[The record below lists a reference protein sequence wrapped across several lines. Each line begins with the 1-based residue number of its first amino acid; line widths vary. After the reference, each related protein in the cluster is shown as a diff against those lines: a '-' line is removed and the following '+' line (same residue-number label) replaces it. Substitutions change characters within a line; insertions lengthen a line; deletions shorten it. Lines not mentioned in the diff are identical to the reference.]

1 MKIPKFYGDEGFC
14 FLSRE
19 FLIFLNFMKK
29 RQNLT
34 NATLGEV
41 WPWHSMLKIRKIT
54 EQIGFQFC
62 KLTFLGVSDKVNCK
76 FA

>member
-1 MKIPKFYGDEGFC
+1 
-14 FLSRE
+14 
-19 FLIFLNFMKK
+19 MKK

-34 NATLGEV
+34 NATLREV

-54 EQIGFQFC
+54 EKTGFQFC
-62 KLTFLGVSDKVNCK
+62 KLTFLGVSDQANWK